1 MNVGTATRA
10 LEQSLEIIKLNINW
24 VSQNEEDIY
33 KWLVDNFK

>member
-1 MNVGTATRA
+1 MNVGSASRA

-33 KWLVDNFK
+33 TWLRKSVK